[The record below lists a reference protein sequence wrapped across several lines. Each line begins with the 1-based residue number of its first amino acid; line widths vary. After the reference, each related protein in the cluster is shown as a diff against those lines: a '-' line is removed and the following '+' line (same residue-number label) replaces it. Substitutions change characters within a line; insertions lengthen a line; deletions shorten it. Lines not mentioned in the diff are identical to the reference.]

1 MRYSVAA
8 TALLVGAAT
17 ASLQAG
23 YGNDAVTQASDSQVQ
38 APAPSAYAASPEVA
52 EDKTVYQTIPVTITS
67 CAPSVTSCPAKTSPY
82 VTSTVIPASST
93 LDNSPVGE
101 THPALPPAEAE
112 THPVSPV
119 ETHPA
124 PPAETHPVSPAETH
138 PAPPADTT
146 AAPEETSN
154 LINSPVGDSSSCTC
168 PPPVTVTATV
178 TLSPSGAPTDVP
190 SATADSPVVPNSDAP
205 GPEAPAGTI
214 PAVTDNSPVSPDSVA
229 SGAEVSP
236 EELPSAVDN
245 SPLDDTSAV
254 TGTGVAAPTGT
265 APVGT
270 ATGGVNPPA
279 PTGSP
284 IIPFEGAAS
293 TLSGSFVAV
302 GLTAIAAIFLA

>member
-23 YGNDAVTQASDSQVQ
+23 VSNGVVSQASDGQVQ
-38 APAPSAYAASPEVA
+38 APGPSAYAASSEVA
-52 EDKTVYQTIPVTITS
+52 EEHIVYQTIPVTITS

-112 THPVSPV
+112 THPVSPA

-124 PPAETHPVSPAETH
+124 PPAETHPAPPAETY

-154 LINSPVGDSSSCTC
+154 VINSPVGDSSSCTC
-168 PPPVTVTATV
+168 PPPVTVTATI
-178 TLSPSGAPTDVP
+178 TLSPSGAPTGFP
-190 SATADSPVVPNSDAP
+190 SATGDSPVGPANGAP
-205 GPEAPAGTI
+205 GVEAPVETA
-214 PAVTDNSPVSPDSVA
+214 PEDTDNSPVGPGSVA
-229 SGAEVSP
+229 SGAEVSA

-245 SPLDDTSAV
+245 SPLDDASAV
-254 TGTGVAAPTGT
+254 TGAGVAAPTGT

-270 ATGGVNPPA
+270 ATGVVIPPT
-279 PTGSP
+279 PTGPP
-284 IIPFEGAAS
+284 ITPFEGAAS

-302 GLTAIAAIFLA
+302 GLTAIAAMFLA